1 MTEKSDATND
11 SKNAALTLHPSDNPG
26 TILVSFPLN
35 GENYTMWSRAMIKA
49 LSVKNKSGFIN
60 ELAGDTIYTETTH
73 DLWVDLQ
80 ERFFQINGQRIFELQ
95 KIISSISQGLDSII
109 AYYSKLK
116 GLWDELNIYSPMPI
130 G

>member
-1 MTEKSDATND
+1 MN
-11 SKNAALTLHPSDNPG
+11 
-26 TILVSFPLN
+26 TITP
-35 GENYTMWSRAMIKA
+35 
-49 LSVKNKSGFIN
+49 